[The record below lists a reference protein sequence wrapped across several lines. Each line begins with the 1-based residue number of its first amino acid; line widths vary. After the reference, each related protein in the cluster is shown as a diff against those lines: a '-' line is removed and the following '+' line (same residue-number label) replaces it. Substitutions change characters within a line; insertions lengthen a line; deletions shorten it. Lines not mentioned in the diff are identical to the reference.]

1 MQHPLTL
8 SLPSSVTFQVPL
20 FFKDASFFSFVFVCW
35 LLSQSTTNNVK
46 IRVFLLVL
54 GLGYLLLNL
63 KFFLLL
69 FLKKNNSSLNIWG
82 KERKN
87 LKRIKNSYYKSK
99 GIPFAQNDNCVRIN
113 LLLLFLNYQPH
124 STGSNSPPFLR
135 LDFIRLFCVVKFTY
149 VN

>member
-69 FLKKNNSSLNIWG
+69 LLKKNSRRLVVWISEAK
-82 KERKN
+82 KERIWKESRT
-87 LKRIKNSYYKSK
+87 LITKAK
-99 GIPFAQNDNCVRIN
+99 GFLLHRMTIAFESICFYFFWIIN
-113 LLLLFLNYQPH
+113 HTVQVVI
-124 STGSNSPPFLR
+124 SPPSF
-135 LDFIRLFCVVKFTY
+135 DWILFVCFV
-149 VN
+149 